1 VAITFPLVFGWLD
14 FETVPGGLE
23 CCRAYLYFGG
33 AIFAHME
40 KSRMDQWQPQAF
52 GKLPKPMMTREVGV
66 RRYLPKRLGRA
77 VRLKLP
83 LLLFAALLMSLDAGS
98 TFGRNEAAQAGS
110 VTSANDVAGH
120 GNAEQASLPPAI
132 SETEEHALPQKA
144 VEIARPFGF
153 PITNSMVVS
162 WIVAVGLIIFARIA
176 TRDMKHVP
184 GGAQNFLEWLVAGLY
199 DFLERIIGPRLVKRT
214 FWFFATV
221 FIFILS
227 ANWVGLIPGV
237 GTIGWGH
244 QTPNGFVVDQ
254 PFFRGANADLNL
266 TLAMALV
273 FFAFWIVWALA
284 EVGPV
289 GFLKE
294 LFAPKGESAGLLK
307 VLMIVVFFA
316 AGWLEIISILFRP
329 VSLSFRL
336 YGNIFAGENMLETMS
351 RMVPGLG
358 WLLPI
363 PFYFMELLVGLVQA
377 LVFMLL
383 CAVFTLLICQ
393 HEEKGSAGEHG

>member
-1 VAITFPLVFGWLD
+1 
-14 FETVPGGLE
+14 
-23 CCRAYLYFGG
+23 
-33 AIFAHME
+33 
-40 KSRMDQWQPQAF
+40 
-52 GKLPKPMMTREVGV
+52 MTQMHPSELGV
-66 RRYLPKRLGRA
+66 RRYLPKIPGRD
-77 VRLKLP
+77 VRLKLEIKLA
-83 LLLFAALLMSLDAGS
+83 LLLFAILLMSLDADL
-98 TFGRNEAAQAGS
+98 TFALSEAAQAGS
-110 VTSANDVAGH
+110 VTSANDVASH
-120 GNAEQASLPPAI
+120 GNAEQGSLPAAVAK
-132 SETEEHALPQKA
+132 TEEHGLPQKA

-162 WIVAVGLIIFARIA
+162 WIVAVGLIIFARVA
-176 TRDMKHVP
+176 TRDMKNVP
-184 GGAQNFLEWLVAGLY
+184 GGAQNLLEWLVEGLY
-199 DFLERIIGPRLVKRT
+199 NFLESIIGPRLVKRT
-214 FWFFATV
+214 FWFLATV

-227 ANWVGLIPGV
+227 ANWVGLIPGA

-244 QTPNGFVVDQ
+244 QTPNGFVIDQ

-273 FFAFWIVWALA
+273 FFACWIIWALE

-294 LFAPKGESAGLLK
+294 LFAPKGESTGLLK

-363 PFYFMELLVGLVQA
+363 PFYFMELLVGVVQA

-383 CAVFTLLICQ
+383 CAVFTLLMCPP
-393 HEEKGSAGEHG
+393 EGKESTSAHG